1 MNIKML
7 AFIVDLLLFNSFQ
20 YPKHENGS
28 LITMVASVMTCYGIL
43 SLVSLSPTTFLKDT
57 AA

>member
-1 MNIKML
+1 ML
-7 AFIVDLLLFNSFQ
+7 AFVVDLLLINSFQ

-57 AA
+57 AT